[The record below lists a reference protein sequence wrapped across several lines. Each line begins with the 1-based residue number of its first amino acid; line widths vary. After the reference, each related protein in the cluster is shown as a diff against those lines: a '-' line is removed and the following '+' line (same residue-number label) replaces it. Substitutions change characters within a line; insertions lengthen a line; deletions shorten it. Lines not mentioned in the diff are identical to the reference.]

1 MIGQLSSIVKQRNA
15 GKRKQQVS
23 AIGPC
28 NIHVNENG
36 SLAIERTQSAVPD
49 EGVRRSLVL
58 DHLSSSIG
66 ETVPLP
72 ISEPIFRCW
81 LNAIQSCR
89 KGFLG
94 YGAEELA
101 VIMTV
106 RPLRI
111 DQLQVSNRE
120 RVCHRSLHS
129 GSSCEIAKIWVEASL
144 RPSFGCFFGQLSRN
158 THRPSRPTPTGHLVV
173 TCVAAMQLANFTS
186 TGLQHILAGMH
197 TDHGAVPSHLVP
209 HLCEHT

>member
-129 GSSCEIAKIWVEASL
+129 GSSYEICQDLGGGIIAAFVRLFL
-144 RPSFGCFFGQLSRN
+144 RTAVSKHTSSITAHTHWPLGCYVRGCDAACKFHIYRIAAHSC
-158 THRPSRPTPTGHLVV
+158 GH
-173 TCVAAMQLANFTS
+173 A
-186 TGLQHILAGMH
+186 H
-197 TDHGAVPSHLVP
+197 
-209 HLCEHT
+209 